1 MIFSHSKTAN
11 AALLLLLLTATTAV
25 TITNAFVANQN
36 HHHHH
41 HPQQQQQKTTTPKSR
56 PTSSHP
62 FVGYKALDITSTTT
76 TTSNPTTTTALNV
89 WWFGGTEQDGGVN
102 TSGGEDGDSCEL
114 VAVRIERTSPNSRR
128 IAGDII
134 VPVSID
140 EVWQILTDYDR
151 LSVHVPN
158 LVESKVVRTLPPAP
172 AASGTA
178 GRGGGRLA
186 SVVQGAAGNDTG
198 RSGSAAPGDG
208 TYRCRLY
215 QKGAQKIIGFD
226 FSASVTMDMTEKIV
240 VPPPPPVAE
249 TTESSSEDQQRQQQQ
264 QQRLKN
270 LRSMPQERKINFK
283 CVDSQFFTEFDGD
296 WTVKEQLNVA
306 TGQTETLCS
315 YVVDVRPKGPV
326 PVAALEWRIRE
337 DVPSNLR
344 AVKAAALL
352 LSAQNSATPSAV
364 VADSA
369 AGASNIV
376 TIDSARQAM
385 GRAVRRAAANVP
397 TRNGVAQNR
406 RLATVPILND
416 WEKDETM
423 AKYL

>member
-1 MIFSHSKTAN
+1 MIFSPSTTA
-11 AALLLLLLTATTAV
+11 AALLLLLLTATTAA
-25 TITNAFVANQN
+25 TITNAFVANQKC
-36 HHHHH
+36 HHH
-41 HPQQQQQKTTTPKSR
+41 HPQQQRKTITPKRR
-56 PTSSHP
+56 PTSHP
-62 FVGYKALDITSTTT
+62 FVGYNALDTTTIT
-76 TTSNPTTTTALNV
+76 TTSTSPTTTTALSV
-89 WWFGGTEQDGGVN
+89 WFFGGTEQDGGVS

-114 VAVRIERTSPNSRR
+114 VAVRIERTSRNSRK

-134 VPVSID
+134 VPVPID

-240 VPPPPPVAE
+240 VPPTLPAAE
-249 TTESSSEDQQRQQQQ
+249 TTESSSGNQQQ

-344 AVKAAALL
+344 
-352 LSAQNSATPSAV
+352 
-364 VADSA
+364 
-369 AGASNIV
+369 
-376 TIDSARQAM
+376 
-385 GRAVRRAAANVP
+385 VRRINCLLRASSVC
-397 TRNGVAQNR
+397 VLVFIKCSFLS
-406 RLATVPILND
+406 RLFLTFLLPRFVH
-416 WEKDETM
+416 
-423 AKYL
+423 